1 MRKIFHYINTM
12 YPLAYNAL
20 WSGLALFASSIGI
33 FALSLHRDIL
43 AGESDIIYRY
53 PAMLEDIL
61 FPLLLLVPLI
71 VIVDLN
77 ERKKNS

>member
-12 YPLAYNAL
+12 YPLAYNVL
-20 WSGLALFASSIGI
+20 CSGLALFASSMGI

-53 PAMLEDIL
+53 PAML
-61 FPLLLLVPLI
+61 LLLPLI